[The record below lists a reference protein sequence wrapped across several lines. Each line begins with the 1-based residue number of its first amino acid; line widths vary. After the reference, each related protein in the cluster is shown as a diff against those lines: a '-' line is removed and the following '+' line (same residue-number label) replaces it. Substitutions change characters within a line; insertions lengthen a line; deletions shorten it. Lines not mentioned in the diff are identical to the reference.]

1 LRLVLDWDGTV
12 TVRDSLVQVIERFGD
27 PALLH
32 ELGPRVGVDLT
43 LHKEIALEFEQVRA
57 PLEEVVAWVLQHV
70 EVRPG
75 LRELAERSP
84 LVISA
89 GFHELIEP
97 VLEREGVKL
106 EVLANRVDS
115 GPTGWR
121 VRFRDEAA
129 CASCGEA
136 CKRGG
141 LAGEPYVYV
150 GDGYSDRC
158 AGLAAERVFARDGL
172 AHFLSSQGVA
182 FEPFE
187 DLSDIAAALDEPSTR
202 EGASAE
208 APSRRTRAEREL

>member
-1 LRLVLDWDGTV
+1 MRLVLDWDGTV

-27 PALLH
+27 PELLH

-187 DLSDIAAALDEPSTR
+187 DLSDIAAALDQPSMR

-208 APSRRTRAEREL
+208 TPSRRNTR

>member
-27 PALLH
+27 PALLS
-32 ELGPRVGVDLT
+32 ELEPRVGVDLT
-43 LHKEIALEFEQVRA
+43 LHEEIALEFEQVRA
-57 PLEEVVAWVLQHV
+57 PLEEVVAWVLEHV

-97 VLEREGVKL
+97 VLAREGVKL
-106 EVLANRVDS
+106 EVLANRVEP
-115 GPTGWR
+115 GTAGWR

-141 LAGEPYVYV
+141 LAGGRYVYA

-158 AGLAAERVFARDGL
+158 AALAAERVFARDGL
-172 AHFLSSQGVA
+172 AHFLEGQGVA

-187 DLSDIAAALDEPSTR
+187 DLSDIAATLDQPSMR

-208 APSRRTRAEREL
+208 TPSRRTRAECET